1 MRSIFSTGIRPAGES
16 RGRAKWF
23 GERKPS
29 SGAKR
34 PGMAPAWPHG
44 PGERTGT
51 ACGECLP
58 SSASPSLRTSQGS
71 ISHVHICSDFTG
83 GGCCPHQAGPHF
95 RHQLCVG
102 GPQATPLLTS
112 CLQTRSFSVTP
123 SQPIIHWLTELGKA
137 LYLQLVFL

>member
-1 MRSIFSTGIRPAGES
+1 MRSIFNTGIRPSGES

-23 GERKPS
+23 GEWKTS
-29 SGAKR
+29 SGVKR

-51 ACGECLP
+51 AWGECLP
-58 SSASPSLRTSQGS
+58 SSANPSLRTSQDS

-83 GGCCPHQAGPHF
+83 GGRRPPQAGPHF
-95 RHQLCVG
+95 RHQLRVG

-112 CLQTRSFSVTP
+112 CLQIRSFSLPP
-123 SQPIIHWLTELGKA
+123 SQPIIHRLTELGKA